1 MYVCTYVFVRGGM
14 VGCACMQAH
23 VCKLG
28 LINVQWLIRMTLDKS
43 FDQSAVMFNILSC
56 GCL

>member
-1 MYVCTYVFVRGGM
+1 M

-43 FDQSAVMFNILSC
+43 FDQSAVMFNIMSC